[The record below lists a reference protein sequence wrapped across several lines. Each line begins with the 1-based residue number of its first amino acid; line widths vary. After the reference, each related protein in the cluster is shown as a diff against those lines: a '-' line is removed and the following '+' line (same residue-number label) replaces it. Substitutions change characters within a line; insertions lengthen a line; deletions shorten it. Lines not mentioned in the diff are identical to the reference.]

1 MYVCKCHTINTT
13 VSGRADESFFYRGWR
28 EEEEGEEGEG
38 VISLVGVLECGVVV
52 NLDKV
57 SRFIGGL

>member
-1 MYVCKCHTINTT
+1 M
-13 VSGRADESFFYRGWR
+13 SLFFYRGWR